1 MTQPPQPDYG
11 QTAKK
16 AGTVTVTVLAVLVG
30 LFCVLPVL
38 ICGGLAMIG
47 SIDFNR

>member
-16 AGTVTVTVLAVLVG
+16 AGIGTVAVLATLVG
-30 LFCVLPVL
+30 VFCVLPVL
-38 ICGGLAMIG
+38 VCGFFAVLG
-47 SIDFNR
+47 SIRVDP

>member
-1 MTQPPQPDYG
+1 MTTPQPDYS

-16 AGTVTVTVLAVLVG
+16 ASVGTITVIAVLVG

-38 ICGGLAMIG
+38 VCGGLTIIG